1 MEANKIL
8 KSNLLDLVFD
18 NRNKAYGAYELRV
31 TYPQRI
37 KRALLITLGV
47 GVLIFAGSVLANSNR
62 SSTDKTVDAKEF
74 NLTSIEEPVEA
85 EPLPPPE
92 QKPVEPPPAEREV
105 QYTVPQ
111 LADVVDEP
119 PPTQT
124 DIDNANISTKNVDGV
139 DPTNTIVDEPVP
151 DNTGIIN
158 LPAKEPEIWNGPVE
172 VLARYDGDWTRY
184 LTRNLRA
191 EVPVDNNAPAG
202 RYKVQVKFVVDIDGT
217 ISDII
222 ALTNV
227 GYGMEQEAIRVIKQ
241 SKKWVPAFQNTKHV
255 KAYHIQNI
263 VFEVVGDE

>member
-8 KSNLLDLVFD
+8 KSNLLDLLFE
-18 NRNKAYGAYELRV
+18 NRNKTYGAYELRV

-37 KRALLITLGV
+37 KRALLITLGA
-47 GVLIFAGSVLANSNR
+47 GVLIFAGSVLANSNKP
-62 SSTDKTVDAKEF
+62 STDDTVDATEY
-74 NLTSIEEPVEA
+74 NLAAIEEPVEP

-92 QKPVEPPPAEREV
+92 QKPIEPPPAEREV

-124 DIDNANISTKNVDGV
+124 DIDNANISTKNVEGV
-139 DPTNTIVDEPVP
+139 DPTGTIVDEPVP
-151 DNTGIIN
+151 DVTGIIDA
-158 LPAKEPEIWNGPVE
+158 PPKEPAILEKVE
-172 VLARYDGDWTRY
+172 VAAKYDGDWARY

-202 RYKVQVKFVVDIDGT
+202 RYKVQVKFVVDVDGT
-217 ISDII
+217 ISDIV
-222 ALTNV
+222 ALTDV
-227 GYGMEQEAIRVIKQ
+227 GYGMEKEAIRVIKQ

-263 VFEVVGDE
+263 VFEVVSDE